1 MAELLQH
8 QNSPPFESLK
18 ECLLDIGQPVTKR
31 TSAAFHLRTLGNPAA
46 VATVCEALRIREDG
60 ELMRHELAYILG
72 QMGNTDACSTLT
84 SILEDETDDVL
95 VRHESAEALGAI
107 GSQDSLGVLQKY
119 SAHIAPEI
127 AETCQIAIDLIQWN
141 FQQQSLLQQDT
152 TISTEEK
159 KQSNHSHSVYLSH
172 DPAPPIHEKLTIT
185 ELQQQLLDPKLSLF
199 HRYRAMF
206 SLRDYNND
214 DSAMALVAGFHDSS
228 ALFRH
233 EIAFVLGQM
242 QRPITIDGLA
252 DVLKQKNEHRMVR
265 HEAAEALGAIG
276 GEKVESILQL
286 YLTDEERVVTESC
299 EVALDAMDYWSSFG

>member
-8 QNSPPFESLK
+8 HNSPPFGALK

-31 TSAAFHLRTLGNPAA
+31 TSAAFHLRTLGSSAA

-72 QMGNTDACSTLT
+72 QMGNTDACSTLS
-84 SILEDETDDVL
+84 SILEDETDDIL

-107 GSQDSLGVLQKY
+107 GAQESLAVLQQY
-119 SAHIAPEI
+119 STHSAPEI

-141 FQQQSLLQQDT
+141 SQQQRLLQPET
-152 TISTEEK
+152 STSTED
-159 KQSNHSHSVYLSH
+159 KQSNHSHSIYLSH
-172 DPAPPIHEKLTIT
+172 DPAPPIHEKLTIA

-206 SLRDYNND
+206 SLRDHNND
-214 DSAMALVAGFHDSS
+214 DAAMALVAGFHDSS

-242 QRPITIDGLA
+242 QRPITVDGLA

-276 GEKVESILQL
+276 GDKVESILQL